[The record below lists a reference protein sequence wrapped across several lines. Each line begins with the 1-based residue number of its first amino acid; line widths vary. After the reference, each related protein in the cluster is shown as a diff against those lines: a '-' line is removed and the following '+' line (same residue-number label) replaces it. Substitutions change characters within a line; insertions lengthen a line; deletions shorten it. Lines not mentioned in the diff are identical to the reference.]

1 MTATLT
7 LDRNYLRMLSDV
19 EIVRLGYESGHE
31 LAVAMAERLA
41 ELEGMADR
49 LADARKDIA
58 ELETRVDLW
67 QEEAIHLRALLDS
80 KA

>member
-1 MTATLT
+1 MTTNIT
-7 LDRNYLRMLSDV
+7 LDRNYLRMLSDS

-41 ELEGMADR
+41 ELEDMADK

-67 QEEAIHLRALLDS
+67 QEEANHLRALLDS

>member
-1 MTATLT
+1 MTATIT
-7 LDRNYLRMLSDV
+7 LDRNYLRMLSDA

-41 ELEGMADR
+41 ELEDMSDK

-67 QEEAIHLRALLDS
+67 QGEANHLRALLDS

>member
-1 MTATLT
+1 MTATIT
-7 LDRNYLRMLSDV
+7 LDRNYLRMLSDS

-41 ELEGMADR
+41 ELEDMADK

-67 QEEAIHLRALLDS
+67 QEEANHLRALLDS

>member
-1 MTATLT
+1 MTATIT
-7 LDRNYLRMLSDV
+7 LDRNYLRMLSDA

-41 ELEGMADR
+41 ELEDMADE

-67 QEEAIHLRALLDS
+67 QEEANHLRALLDS